1 MRKGGR
7 GVVDVE
13 QWAELRREHFVAG
26 KSIKRLVR
34 ETGLSKNTIRRAL
47 RSETPPRYQ
56 RAPRAGVLE
65 EFKPEIHRLLAEDP
79 SLPGVRVRELLE
91 PVGCTA
97 GKTVVDD
104 YLREVRPLFA
114 RPARTFQRT
123 IYRPGEVCQFDVWQP
138 RAEVPVGHGQT
149 RRGWVVVACLGYSRA
164 GAGVLVFSKETEDL
178 LAGIAGCLTRLGAL
192 PKELV
197 WDRQAGIH
205 GHAGRPTDAF
215 AAFCG
220 QLRVAWRFC
229 EPADPQAKGAVER
242 LQGYAETNFEP
253 GRRFANELDF
263 QGQLDAWFVKVNART
278 HKTLRVRP
286 VDRLVQEQ
294 RVMRALPSEMPD
306 SSRRWVMRVP
316 PDPYVRVDTNDY
328 SLDPTLVG
336 RRVEIRVD
344 QQHVLAGVLDT
355 GEVACRH
362 ARVFAKHRT
371 ITTLEHARAL
381 KAGRRSEQAVVEV
394 RPLARY
400 DALIA

>member
-1 MRKGGR
+1 
-7 GVVDVE
+7 VVEVE

-34 ETGLSKNTIRRAL
+34 ETGLSKNTIRRVL
-47 RSETPPRYQ
+47 RSEAPPSYQ
-56 RAPRAGVLE
+56 RAPKVRVLE
-65 EFKPEIHRLLAEDP
+65 PFRAEIHRLLAEDP
-79 SLPGVRVRELLE
+79 KLPGVRVRELLV
-91 PVGCTA
+91 PLGCTA
-97 GKTVVDD
+97 GKTAVDD

-114 RPARTFQRT
+114 PPARTFSRA

-138 RAEVPVGHGQT
+138 RDEIPVGHGQT
-149 RRGWVVVACLGYSRA
+149 RLGWVVVACLGYSRA
-164 GAGVLVFSKETEDL
+164 GAGVLVFSKQTEDL
-178 LAGIAGCLTRLGAL
+178 LAGIAGCLARLGAL

-205 GHAGRPTDAF
+205 GHGGRPSDAF
-215 AAFCG
+215 ASFCG
-220 QLRVAWRFC
+220 QLRVGWRFC

-263 QGQLDAWFVKVNART
+263 QDQLDAWFVKVNART

-286 VDRLVQEQ
+286 VDRLEQE
-294 RVMRALPSEMPD
+294 REVMRPLPVVMPD
-306 SSRRWVMRVP
+306 TSRRWVIRVP

-328 SLDPTLVG
+328 SLDPALVG

-355 GEVACRH
+355 GELAAQH

-371 ITTLEHARAL
+371 VTALEHARAL
-381 KAGRRSEQAVVEV
+381 RDGRRSAEAVVEV